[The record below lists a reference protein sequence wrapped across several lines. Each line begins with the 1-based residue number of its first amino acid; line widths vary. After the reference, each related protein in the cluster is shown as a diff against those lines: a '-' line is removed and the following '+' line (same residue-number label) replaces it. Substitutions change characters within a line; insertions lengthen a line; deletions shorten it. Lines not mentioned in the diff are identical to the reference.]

1 MILKFTIFFIFL
13 GMIIGLLFGR
23 RCLVG
28 VKAWKRSSKV
38 DRETLTLMQSGEN
51 QEAFIASI
59 PDIAERH
66 RVQMKASFGES
77 LSYQKSDLSRLDSL
91 IDKAWG
97 DELPKNLDT
106 LVLTFGSY
114 FAETLRRLRG
124 GHWGYEP
131 GRGYCLRDVGGLARV
146 YPFEKVSKRFKNSKE
161 HSLALF
167 YRALVKSLESQA

>member
-114 FAETLRRLRG
+114 FGETLRRLRG

-131 GRGYCLRDVGGLARV
+131 DLGYCLRDVGGLATV